1 MKKLPFFFLWLLTFL
16 IFLCFSAVTP
26 ALLDKAFYACLPLSF
41 LIRFANFMEVSSFQ
55 IIMLP
60 LGFASFVFWA
70 CRLSKLHSSLRKK
83 LLTLHPFRAACYIG
97 FSQGIVCGLVNYL
110 AILVPCLLAILCMM
124 AQ

>member
-41 LIRFANFMEVSSFQ
+41 LIRFLSFMHASSFDL
-55 IIMLP
+55 IMIP
-60 LGFASFVFWA
+60 LGLASFGIWIG
-70 CRLSKLHSSLRKK
+70 RLSKLHTSLRKK

-97 FSQGIVCGLVNYL
+97 FSQGLVCGLINYL
-110 AILVPCLLAILCMM
+110 AILVPCLLALLCMT

>member
-16 IFLCFSAVTP
+16 IFLCLSAVTP
-26 ALLDKAFYACLPLSF
+26 ALLDKAFYACLPLPF
-41 LIRFANFMEVSSFQ
+41 FIRFVSYMHASSFDL
-55 IIMLP
+55 IMLP

-97 FSQGIVCGLVNYL
+97 FSQGLVCGLVNYL